1 MIEFC
6 DGAFTAERDK
16 YQWILTEWYDGKDK
30 HGNHKRQS
38 RETYHASLAQVC
50 SVVIDRMAGHCE
62 SMEGLRELL
71 GNATALL
78 TNAAESCAA

>member
-16 YQWILTEWYDGKDK
+16 YQWVLTEWYDGKDK
-30 HGNHKRQS
+30 DGNHKRQS
-38 RETYHASLAQVC
+38 RETYYANLHQVC
-50 SVVIDRMAGHCE
+50 GVIIDKMAGHSE
-62 SMEGLRELL
+62 SVEDLRELL
-71 GNATALL
+71 ENATALL